1 MTGVAQ
7 DSSNL
12 PAKGDE
18 PAPAKRE
25 GEDEIEASK
34 APLLDHLSELRKRVV
49 TAAISVLLTFIVCY
63 YFARRIYNVLL
74 WPYQQAVTNQTIF
87 DDVYRLI
94 DPTHAAKAAPDTAI
108 GLIYT
113 APQEFFF
120 TQMKLALFGAVFLA
134 FPIIATQLYMFVA
147 PGLYK
152 NERRAFLPY
161 LIATPILFLLGA
173 GVVYFVA
180 MPLAMKFFL
189 SMQQTGGDGQ
199 VAITLTAKVSEYLG
213 LIMTLIIGFGIMF
226 QLPVVLTL
234 LARAGVVTAAS
245 LRRQWRYAYVG
256 IAGAAAI
263 LAPPDPLSMVGMALP
278 TVLLYEG
285 SIQAVRWVERRQA
298 IEKAKRD
305 AAGA

>member
-1 MTGVAQ
+1 MAQ

-12 PAKGDE
+12 PTKGGE
-18 PAPAKRE
+18 PPRRE
-25 GEDEIEASK
+25 GEDEIEASR
-34 APLLDHLSELRKRVV
+34 APLLDHLAELRRRVV
-49 TAAISVLLTFIVCY
+49 TACAAILVAFIVCF
-63 YFARRIYNVLL
+63 YFAGHIYNVLL
-74 WPYQQAVTNQTIF
+74 QPYQEAATNQTIF
-87 DDVYRLI
+87 DTLYRFI
-94 DPTHAAKAAPDTAI
+94 DPGHAAKAAPDTTI

-120 TQMKLALFGAVFLA
+120 TKMKVALFGALFLA
-134 FPIIATQLYMFVA
+134 FPIVAGQLYMFVA

-152 NERRAFLPY
+152 NERGAFLPY
-161 LIATPILFLLGA
+161 LVATPILFLMGA

-226 QLPVVLTL
+226 QLPVILTL
-234 LARAGVVTAAS
+234 LARAGVVTAGL

-256 IAGAAAI
+256 IAGLAAV
-263 LAPPDPLSMVGMALP
+263 LAPPDPLSMIGMALP

-285 SIQAVRWVERRQA
+285 SIQAVKWVETRRA
-298 IEKAKRD
+298 AELAKRE
-305 AAGA
+305 AAGS